1 MALVAD
7 FWRTQDWQV
16 DIKPT
21 EAAGHATVL
30 AREASKAGHEMV
42 IAAGGDGTLGEV
54 TNGLAGSPTIMAPL
68 PAGTANS
75 FAKELLMP
83 RPGLLNKHRLLEAVD
98 TLAAGRVQG
107 MDLGYTPDA
116 VAGNA
121 CTEQSRSGRYWL
133 LWASVGADSYLVDQI
148 EPRPKWSKRIGPAGY
163 MLQGLFILPK
173 APTFQATITVDEQTF
188 TGEYLLVLISNAR
201 RYVGGIVDLSPEAQ
215 LDDGLFE
222 VWLLQAG
229 GVSRLAKYAVQSKW
243 GDLAENAHVVK
254 VNGRSITIKSDPA
267 MPCQTDG
274 DRSGNTPLSVCVKP
288 RALQLL
294 VPSTAPLDM
303 FCEPGVPL
311 AEFTL

>member
-1 MALVAD
+1 MALIAD

-16 DIKPT
+16 EIKPT
-21 EAAGHATVL
+21 EAAGHATEL
-30 AREASKAGHEMV
+30 AREASTAGHHMV

-83 RPGLLNKHRLLEAVD
+83 RPGLLNRHRLLDAVD
-98 TLAAGRVQG
+98 ALAAGRVQG
-107 MDLGYTPDA
+107 MDLGYTSNGGT
-116 VAGNA
+116 GN
-121 CTEQSRSGRYWL
+121 GRYWL
-133 LWASVGADSYLVDQI
+133 LWAGVGADGYLVDQM

-163 MLQGLFILPK
+163 MLQGLFVLPR
-173 APTFQATITVDEQTF
+173 APRFQAIITVDEQTF
-188 TGEYLLVLISNAR
+188 SGDYMLILISNAR
-201 RYVGGIVDLSPEAQ
+201 RYVGGIVDLSPNAQ

-222 VWLLQAG
+222 VWLLAAG
-229 GVSRLAKYAVQSKW
+229 GVSRLAEYAVQAKW
-243 GDLAENAHVVK
+243 GDLAENAYVTK
-254 VNGRSITIKSDPA
+254 VNGRSIQITTEPS

-274 DRSGNTPLSVCVKP
+274 DKSGSTPLSVQVKP

-303 FCEPGVPL
+303 FCEPGMPL
-311 AEFTL
+311 REWTVLSGQ

>member
-1 MALVAD
+1 MELVAD

-30 AREASKAGHEMV
+30 AQEASDAGQQMV

-83 RPGLLNKHRLLEAVD
+83 RPSLLNKHRLLEAVD
-98 TLAAGRVQG
+98 TLAMGRVQG

-116 VAGNA
+116 IGNN
-121 CTEQSRSGRYWL
+121 GRYWL

-148 EPRPKWSKRIGPAGY
+148 EPRPKWSKRIGPVGY
-163 MLQGLFILPK
+163 MLQGMFILPK
-173 APTFQATITVDEQTF
+173 APSFQAKVTIDDQEF
-188 TGEYLLVLISNAR
+188 TGEYLLVLVSNAR
-201 RYVGGIVDLSPEAQ
+201 RYVGGIVDLSPDAQ
-215 LDDGLFE
+215 LDDGLVE
-222 VWLLQAG
+222 VWLLEAG
-229 GVSRLAKYAVQSKW
+229 SVSRLAKYAAQAKW
-243 GDLAENAHVVK
+243 GKLADNAHVTK
-254 VNGRSITIKSDPA
+254 VNGRSITIKSEPT

-274 DRSGNTPLSVCVKP
+274 DKSGNTPLSIQVKP

-294 VPSTAPLDM
+294 VPSTAPTGM
-303 FCEPGVPL
+303 FSLPGVPL
-311 AEFTL
+311 SDWKPSG

>member
-1 MALVAD
+1 MALIAD
-7 FWRTQDWQV
+7 FWRSQDWQV

-30 AREASKAGHEMV
+30 AREASVAGHCMV

-83 RPGLLNKHRLLEAVD
+83 RPGLLNKQGLLEAVD

-116 VAGNA
+116 VAGN
-121 CTEQSRSGRYWL
+121 GRYWL

-163 MLQGLFILPK
+163 ALQSMFILPK
-173 APTFQATITVDEQTF
+173 APSFQATVTVDEQTF
-188 TGEYLLVLISNAR
+188 SGEYLLVLISNAR
-201 RYVGGIVDLSPEAQ
+201 RYVGGMVDLSPDAQ
-215 LDDGLFE
+215 LDDGLVE
-222 VWLLQAG
+222 VWLLEAG
-229 GVSRLAKYAVQSKW
+229 GIPQLAKYAVQSKW
-243 GDLAENAHVVK
+243 GDLADNAHVVK
-254 VNGRSITIKSDPA
+254 VNGRSITIESNPP

-274 DRSGNTPLSVCVKP
+274 EKSGNTPLSVQVKP

-294 VPSTAPLDM
+294 VPSTAPTNM
-303 FCEPGVPL
+303 FCHPGVPL
-311 AEFTL
+311 REFSVNSFQ